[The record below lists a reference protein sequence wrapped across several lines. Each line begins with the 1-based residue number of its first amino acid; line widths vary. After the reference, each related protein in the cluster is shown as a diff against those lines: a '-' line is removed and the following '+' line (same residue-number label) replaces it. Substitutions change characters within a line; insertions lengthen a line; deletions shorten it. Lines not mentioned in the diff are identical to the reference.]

1 MKTLV
6 ASAAL
11 LLALPSSSSAPSAWP
26 QWGGPNRNFV
36 VPAADLA
43 ASWPAGGPK
52 RLWQKPL
59 GDGFSAMVTD
69 GATLYATYREGT
81 EDAAVAL
88 DARTGETR
96 WTAKYAAPFTET
108 CSERLGAAPRAA
120 PLIHGDQLI
129 TVTSGGELH
138 SFDRRDGRAQWAV
151 DLLAGAPA
159 ELRACGY
166 STSPVAYKNTL
177 ITMAGGKGRGVVAL
191 DAATGRTVWHAQDFQ
206 NGYSSPILID
216 LDGRAEVVV
225 FTFAEVAGLN
235 PDTGA
240 LEWSRP
246 HPSDQGVNVATP
258 IWGDDHLLFVSSAYG
273 GGSRMLKLAR
283 KGDAVTVEEVWAT
296 QRVRVH
302 FGNAV
307 RLANRIYFSNGDMA
321 TAPFAAVDVATGEPV
336 WRDRAVTRA
345 TLIGV
350 GKDLVILDEDGNLV
364 LATPTDTGLNVRG
377 KVALLAERS
386 WTAPTLS
393 GTTLFVRDR
402 HQVMAI
408 ELGRN

>member
-129 TVTSGGELH
+129 TVTSG
-138 SFDRRDGRAQWAV
+138 
-151 DLLAGAPA
+151 
-159 ELRACGY
+159 
-166 STSPVAYKNTL
+166 
-177 ITMAGGKGRGVVAL
+177 
-191 DAATGRTVWHAQDFQ
+191 
-206 NGYSSPILID
+206 
-216 LDGRAEVVV
+216 
-225 FTFAEVAGLN
+225 
-235 PDTGA
+235 
-240 LEWSRP
+240 
-246 HPSDQGVNVATP
+246 
-258 IWGDDHLLFVSSAYG
+258 
-273 GGSRMLKLAR
+273 
-283 KGDAVTVEEVWAT
+283 
-296 QRVRVH
+296 
-302 FGNAV
+302 
-307 RLANRIYFSNGDMA
+307 
-321 TAPFAAVDVATGEPV
+321 
-336 WRDRAVTRA
+336 
-345 TLIGV
+345 
-350 GKDLVILDEDGNLV
+350 
-364 LATPTDTGLNVRG
+364 
-377 KVALLAERS
+377 
-386 WTAPTLS
+386 
-393 GTTLFVRDR
+393 
-402 HQVMAI
+402 
-408 ELGRN
+408 

>member
-1 MKTLV
+1 MKPVVSL
-6 ASAAL
+6 AAM
-11 LLALPSSSSAPSAWP
+11 LLAFATPSPTPAAWP

-43 ASWPAGGPK
+43 RSWPDGGPK

-59 GDGFSAMVTD
+59 GDGFSALVTD
-69 GATLYATYREGT
+69 GVTLYATYREGKD
-81 EDAAVAL
+81 DAAVAL

-96 WTAKYAAPFTET
+96 WTTKYAAPFTET

-120 PLIHGDQLI
+120 PLILGDQLI
-129 TVTSGGELH
+129 AVTSGGELH
-138 SFDRRDGRAQWAV
+138 SFDRRDGKARWNV
-151 DLLAGAPA
+151 DLLAGAA
-159 ELRACGY
+159 GELRACGY

-191 DAATGRTVWHAQDFQ
+191 DAATGRTVWQSQDFQ

-216 LDGRAEVVV
+216 LDGRPEVVV
-225 FTFAEVAGLN
+225 FTYGEVAGLN

-240 LEWSRP
+240 LEWSKP

-273 GGSRMLKLAR
+273 GGSRMLRLGR
-283 KGDAVTVEEVWAT
+283 KGDAVAVEEVWAT

-307 RLANRIYFSNGDMA
+307 RLGRRLYFSNGDMA

-336 WRDRAVTRA
+336 WR
-345 TLIGV
+345 
-350 GKDLVILDEDGNLV
+350 
-364 LATPTDTGLNVRG
+364 
-377 KVALLAERS
+377 
-386 WTAPTLS
+386 
-393 GTTLFVRDR
+393 
-402 HQVMAI
+402 
-408 ELGRN
+408 

>member
-1 MKTLV
+1 MKPVVTL
-6 ASAAL
+6 AAV
-11 LLALPSSSSAPSAWP
+11 LLAFAASPSPTTVAWP

-43 ASWPAGGPK
+43 SSWPAGGPK

-59 GDGFSAMVTD
+59 GDGFSALVTD
-69 GATLYATYREGT
+69 GITLYATYREGAD
-81 EDAAVAL
+81 DAAIAL

-96 WTAKYAAPFTET
+96 WTTKYAAPFTET

-129 TVTSGGELH
+129 AVTSGGELH
-138 SFDRRDGRAQWAV
+138 SFDRRDGKAQWKV
-151 DLLAGAPA
+151 DVLAGAA
-159 ELRACGY
+159 GELRACGY

-191 DAATGRTVWHAQDFQ
+191 DAATGRTVWQSQDFQ

-216 LDGRAEVVV
+216 LDGRPEVVV
-225 FTFAEVAGLN
+225 FTYGEVAGLN

-240 LEWSRP
+240 LEWSTP

-273 GGSRMLKLAR
+273 GGSRMLRLAR
-283 KGDAVTVEEVWAT
+283 KGDTVVVEEVWAT

-307 RLANRIYFSNGDMA
+307 RLGRRLYFSNGDMA

-350 GKDLVILDEDGNLV
+350 GQDLVLLDEDGNLV
-364 LATPTDTGLNVRG
+364 LATPTDSGLEVRG
-377 KVALLAERS
+377 KVALLTERA

-393 GTTLFVRDR
+393 GTTLYVRDR
-402 HQVMAI
+402 HQVIALD
-408 ELGRN
+408 LGR